1 MATQK
6 EMDRLILEQL
16 NQYHAPLKQKPK
28 PRPKPDLHREG
39 MDWWLLITSTVEQ
52 YCDEQSAIDSLRAK
66 GITHIK
72 RYENAYDNDDATEW
86 YNQYVDATGK
96 VIMEEMC

>member
-16 NQYHAPLKQKPK
+16 NQYHAPLKHEPK
-28 PRPKPDLHREG
+28 PKPDLHREG
-39 MDWWLLITSTVEQ
+39 TDWWESHTSTVEEH
-52 YCDEQSAIDSLRAK
+52 CDEQSAIDSLRAK
-66 GITHIK
+66 GITHIT
-72 RYENAYDNDDATEW
+72 RYQNSCADSKATEW

-96 VIMEEMC
+96 VIVEEMC